1 MAQTGRPVGHGEVE
15 HVARH
20 RVRRIVGEVQEHR
33 GALGQLARARALWQD
48 QHEQTME
55 RVVVDDRNL
64 HLGAHPRVGAHRG
77 VEARVAVAHTAR
89 EQRVGLTV
97 DRDHDLD
104 RVQHAAG
111 ACVVHVLA
119 PGGAERPAITRPR
132 EPSAG
137 GHRGGVTTE
146 RVLREDPGLLDRH
159 AVQRHTAGMRRTPRS
174 SSAPFGDGDGGPEQV
189 LEFASQA
196 VEYVR
201 RALGV
206 TLEYNSETL
215 PVLDH
220 YLRQVVTASAS
231 RPANG
236 RPGNGKSGNG
246 KPAGSAAGDRPPA
259 TALVAA
265 TAGAY
270 FGEVVR
276 RRLGGSWHLPSADP
290 GSWRLVLPSGLWFWP
305 VAMARATIL
314 GPEGDTAEPARDPD
328 DEDDD
333 VEGPDLDDDTAVGSE
348 PGSAGGWDASLQAPP
363 PLRQHVAQVLRSM
376 ADVSEEEY
384 YSLCCRLDTLEHVQA
399 VLAAMASAR
408 RGGSGAPD

>member
-1 MAQTGRPVGHGEVE
+1 
-15 HVARH
+15 
-20 RVRRIVGEVQEHR
+20 
-33 GALGQLARARALWQD
+33 L
-48 QHEQTME
+48 
-55 RVVVDDRNL
+55 
-64 HLGAHPRVGAHRG
+64 
-77 VEARVAVAHTAR
+77 
-89 EQRVGLTV
+89 
-97 DRDHDLD
+97 
-104 RVQHAAG
+104 
-111 ACVVHVLA
+111 
-119 PGGAERPAITRPR
+119 
-132 EPSAG
+132 
-137 GHRGGVTTE
+137 
-146 RVLREDPGLLDRH
+146 
-159 AVQRHTAGMRRTPRS
+159 
-174 SSAPFGDGDGGPEQV
+174 GDGDGGPKQV

-215 PVLDH
+215 PLLDH
-220 YLRQVVTASAS
+220 YLRQVLAAQASG
-231 RPANG
+231 PADS

-246 KPAGSAAGDRPPA
+246 KSGRPTGKVDGERPPA

-276 RRLGGSWHLPSADP
+276 RRLGGSWHMPSADP
-290 GSWRLVLPSGLWFWP
+290 GSWRLVLPSGVWFWP
-305 VAMARATIL
+305 VAMAMATIL
-314 GPEGDTAEPARDPD
+314 GPEGDAEEPPRDPD

-333 VEGPDLDDDTAVGSE
+333 ADGPDLDEEPAGAGG

-363 PLRQHVAQVLRSM
+363 PLRHHVARVLESM

-408 RGGSGAPD
+408 RSGTDAPD